1 MGKLEYIH
9 MHKFFFHQ
17 IVRTK
22 NPHPIYV
29 FVMAA
34 RKLSRISLGPS
45 VFTPHSNDTTVI
57 LKCMSHK
64 VISELGQV
72 LMINK
77 QKKTKT
83 EHADLQGGNDVKFE
97 SSYCIPES
105 PQSG

>member
-83 EHADLQGGNDVKFE
+83 EHADLKGGNDVKFE
-97 SSYCIPES
+97 SSFLYADF
-105 PQSG
+105 